1 MKTNIPSWL
10 QQTAILL
17 LWGLVY
23 YLSGLMSL
31 KFDDTNSAIA
41 IVWFPP
47 GVAVAAFLSARWR
60 HYPALILIFVL
71 ASVLQDQAW
80 QNLPTFLISVGYSLL
95 EMPANVLIAWIVRR
109 FARPNDDLHVIILWI
124 CSTFVI
130 SMLDALIVAGG
141 YAFLSGQPIMTTI
154 WNGFVADVT
163 GIFFA
168 TTVVM
173 GFVNKRGHQAFLPWT
188 KRLGGLAL
196 LLSICA
202 LTVFIF
208 GYSDTWLKTEAP
220 ALYFALSCLPIVL
233 SLMLALVWGNRGGSI
248 GLLALGLIVIHFTD
262 IHQGPFFL
270 HNLSLVE
277 SLLLALSYLSATAL
291 LIVFV
296 RVLRRSTTRFNPDTG
311 RLSGNGVLYRLE
323 PETGKFTWENDL
335 SSLLDSASL
344 REFDTVEK
352 VLSHVHPSDREKLN
366 QHWFNSMSSQH
377 DTVIFRI
384 KSNNDEWLTLVDSGG
399 ITMANADSL
408 IIVGN
413 WQASHYDLA
422 I

>member
-1 MKTNIPSWL
+1 MTTTIPSWL
-10 QQTAILL
+10 QQTGILL
-17 LWGLVY
+17 LWGLIY

-60 HYPALILIFVL
+60 LYPSLILIFVL
-71 ASVLQDQAW
+71 VSVLEDRAW
-80 QNLPTFLISVGYSLL
+80 ENLPTFLNSVGFSLL
-95 EMPANVLIAWIVRR
+95 EMPANVLIAWTVRR
-109 FARPNDDLHVIILWI
+109 FSRRNDDLHVIIMWI
-124 CSTFVI
+124 WSTFVI

-141 YAFLSGQPIMTTI
+141 YAFLRGQPVMTTI

-173 GFVNKRGHQAFLPWT
+173 GFVNKTGHQALLPWT

-202 LTVFIF
+202 LTVSIF
-208 GYSDTWLKTEAP
+208 GYSDTWLKTDAH
-220 ALYFALSCLPIVL
+220 ALYFALSCFPIVL

-248 GLLALGLIVIHFTD
+248 GLLVLGLVVIHYTD
-262 IHQGPFFL
+262 IHKGPFFL

-291 LIVFV
+291 LIAFI
-296 RVLRRSTTRFNPDTG
+296 RVLKRSTTRFNPDTG

-335 SSLLDSASL
+335 SSLLNSASMT
-344 REFDTVEK
+344 EFDTVEK
-352 VLSHVHPSDREKLN
+352 VLSHVHPSDRDKLYK
-366 QHWFNSMSSQH
+366 HWSNLMSSQH
-377 DTVIFRI
+377 DAVIFRI
-384 KSNNDEWLTLVDSGG
+384 TLNNEEWFTLVDSGG

-413 WQASHYDLA
+413 WQSSHYDLA

>member
-1 MKTNIPSWL
+1 MKTTIPSWL

-31 KFDDTNSAIA
+31 NFDDTNSAIA

-60 HYPALILIFVL
+60 LYPALILIFVM
-71 ASVLQDQAW
+71 ASVLQDRAW
-80 QNLPTFLISVGYSLL
+80 ENLPTFLISVGYSLL

-109 FARPNDDLHVIILWI
+109 FSRQNDDLHVIILWI
-124 CSTFVI
+124 WSTFVI

-141 YAFLSGQPIMTTI
+141 YAFLRGQPIMTTI

-173 GFVNKRGHQAFLPWT
+173 GFVNKSVHQALLPWT
-188 KRLGGLAL
+188 KRLGGLTL

-202 LTVFIF
+202 LTVSIF
-208 GYSDTWLKTEAP
+208 GYSDTWLKTDAP

-233 SLMLALVWGNRGGSI
+233 SLMLALLWGNRGGSI
-248 GLLALGLIVIHFTD
+248 GLLVLGLIVIHYTD
-262 IHQGPFFL
+262 MHQGPFFL

-296 RVLRRSTTRFNPDTG
+296 RVLKRSTTRFNPDTG

-335 SSLLDSASL
+335 SSLLNSASMT
-344 REFDTVEK
+344 EFDTVEK

-366 QHWFNSMSSQH
+366 QHWFNLMSSQH
-377 DTVIFRI
+377 DAVIFRI
-384 KSNNDEWLTLVDSGG
+384 KLNNDEWLTLVDSGG

-413 WQASHYDLA
+413 WQSSHYDLA

>member
-1 MKTNIPSWL
+1 MKTYIPSWL

-17 LWGLVY
+17 LWGVVY
-23 YLSGLMSL
+23 YFSGLLSL
-31 KFDDTNSAIA
+31 KFDVSNSAIA
-41 IVWFPP
+41 IVWFPS

-60 HYPALILIFVL
+60 QYPALILLFVL
-71 ASVLQDQAW
+71 ASVLQDRAW
-80 QNLPTFLISVGYSLL
+80 QNLPNFLITVGYSLL
-95 EMPANVLIAWIVRR
+95 EMPANVLIAWFVRR
-109 FARPNDDLHVIILWI
+109 YSRPNDDLHVIILWI

-141 YAFLSGQPIMTTI
+141 YALLTGQPLLKTI
-154 WNGFVADVT
+154 WSGFVADVT

-173 GFVNKRGHQAFLPWT
+173 GFVNKRGHHTIFPWI
-188 KRLGGLAL
+188 KRLGGLVL
-196 LLSICA
+196 LLSICSI
-202 LTVFIF
+202 TIFIF
-208 GYSDTWLKTEAP
+208 GYSDTWLKTEVA

-233 SLMLALVWGNRGGSI
+233 TMMLALVWGNRGGSI
-248 GLLALGLIVIHFTD
+248 GLLALGIIVIHFTD
-262 IHQGPFFL
+262 LHQGPFFL

-277 SLLLALSYLSATAL
+277 SLLVALSYLSITAL

-296 RVLRRSTTRFNPDTG
+296 RVLKRTTTSFNPDTG

-335 SSLLDSASL
+335 SSLLGSAFL
-344 REFDTVEK
+344 KEFDTIEQ

-366 QHWFNSMSSQH
+366 QHWLKSISNQH
-377 DTVIFRI
+377 DAVIFRI
-384 KSNNDEWLTLVDSGG
+384 RANNDEWLTLVDSGG